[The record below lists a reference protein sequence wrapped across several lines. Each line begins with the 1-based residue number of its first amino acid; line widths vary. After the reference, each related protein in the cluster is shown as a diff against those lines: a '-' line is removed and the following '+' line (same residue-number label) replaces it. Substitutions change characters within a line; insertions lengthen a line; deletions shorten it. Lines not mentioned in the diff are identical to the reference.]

1 MSGGSPVRV
10 LGRDTLALLALR
22 LSAVRLDGL
31 NRGHFY
37 VGLVGT
43 WVAGIGRYW
52 DNPKA
57 ELAQKLG
64 FGSLAY
70 IFVLSA
76 LLWCVFRPVAG
87 RAANYW
93 KLVSFVGLTSFP
105 AWLYAIPVERFMS
118 LDAAIALNVLF
129 LAVVAAW
136 RLALLF
142 RYTRLVY
149 RFGWWRTT
157 VCCLLPMTAII
168 CLLAALNLE
177 RAVFEIMG
185 GLREPTSA
193 DGAYF
198 VILLL
203 SLLSVCLFP
212 VLLLNWLWFL
222 LQRLRAGRV
231 GRQGSG

>member
-1 MSGGSPVRV
+1 MTAGGHVGS
-10 LGRDTLALLALR
+10 LARDTLALLVFR
-22 LSAVRLDGL
+22 LSAERFHGL
-31 NRGHFY
+31 GRGHFY
-37 VGLVGT
+37 LGLFGT
-43 WVAGIGRYW
+43 WVAGMGRYW

-64 FGSLAY
+64 LGSLAY

-87 RAANYW
+87 RSTDYW
-93 KLVSFVGLTSFP
+93 KLISFVGLTSFP
-105 AWLYAIPVERFMS
+105 AWLYAIPVERFTTM
-118 LDAAIALNVLF
+118 DAAVALNVLF
-129 LAVVAAW
+129 LTVVAAW

-203 SLLSVCLFP
+203 SLLSVGLFP
-212 VLLLNWLWFL
+212 VLLLNWLWFVFG
-222 LQRLRAGRV
+222 RRRAE
-231 GRQGSG
+231 SANPSSS

>member
-1 MSGGSPVRV
+1 MAAGTH
-10 LGRDTLALLALR
+10 LGTLARDTLALLAFR
-22 LSAVRLDGL
+22 LSPERLAGL
-31 NRGHFY
+31 HRGHFSL
-37 VGLVGT
+37 GLVGT
-43 WVAGIGRYW
+43 WVAGMGRYW

-64 FGSLAY
+64 LGSLAY

-87 RAANYW
+87 RSADYW

-118 LDAAIALNVLF
+118 IDAAIALNVLF

-149 RFGWWRTT
+149 RFGGWRTT

-168 CLLAALNLE
+168 CLLATLNLE

-212 VLLLNWLWFL
+212 VLLLNWLWFVF
-222 LQRLRAGRV
+222 QCRREGPA

>member
-1 MSGGSPVRV
+1 MTAGSHVRS
-10 LGRDTLALLALR
+10 LGRDTLALLTFRFSAER
-22 LSAVRLDGL
+22 FNGLS
-31 NRGHFY
+31 RGHFY
-37 VGLVGT
+37 AGLVGT

-64 FGSLAY
+64 LGSLAY

-105 AWLYAIPVERFMS
+105 AWLYAIPVERFMNM
-118 LDAAIALNVLF
+118 DAAISLNVLF

-149 RFGWWRTT
+149 QFGWWRTT

-168 CLLAALNLE
+168 CLLAVLNLE

-185 GLREPTSA
+185 GLREPTAA
-193 DGAYF
+193 DGSYF

-203 SLLSVCLFP
+203 SLLSVWLFP
-212 VLLLNWLWFL
+212 VLLLNWLWFVFG
-222 LQRLRAGRV
+222 RRRAEAANP
-231 GRQGSG
+231 SSP

>member
-1 MSGGSPVRV
+1 MTAGSYVRS
-10 LGRDTLALLALR
+10 LGRDTLALLTFR
-22 LSAVRLDGL
+22 LSAERFNGL

-37 VGLVGT
+37 AGLVGT

-64 FGSLAY
+64 LGSLAY

-76 LLWCVFRPVAG
+76 LLWCVFRPVTG

-118 LDAAIALNVLF
+118 MDAAISLNVLF

-149 RFGWWRTT
+149 QFGWWRTT

-168 CLLAALNLE
+168 CLLAVLNLE

-185 GLREPTSA
+185 GLREPTAA
-193 DGAYF
+193 DGSYF

-203 SLLSVCLFP
+203 SLLSVWLFP
-212 VLLLNWLWFL
+212 VLLLNWLWFVF
-222 LQRLRAGRV
+222 GRMSA
-231 GRQGSG
+231 RDANPSSS